1 MSFKSK
7 ISIDGTDYNVLH
19 CSFSMMQEVDTTG
32 RPSSVSRGG
41 MINVV
46 IESTDDT
53 SLFEWMCD
61 SYMRK
66 DGTITFNKRDE
77 DAKMKELN
85 FTEAYMT
92 SYEESFDFSGVGAM
106 TTSFALSARE
116 ISMGNGVH
124 INDWTI

>member
-7 ISIDGTDYNVLH
+7 ITIDGNEHVVLS
-19 CSFSMMQEVDTTG
+19 CSFKLHQEVDETG

-41 MINVV
+41 IIRVV

-66 DGTITFNKRDE
+66 DGTVTFNKRDE

-85 FTEAYMT
+85 FTEAYMVF
-92 SYEESFDFSGVGAM
+92 YEEEFDHAGIGAM
-106 TTSFALSARE
+106 KTTFELSARE
-116 ISMGNGVH
+116 ISLGNGVH
-124 INDWTI
+124 VNEWI

>member
-7 ISIDGTDYNVLH
+7 FIIDGNEYNVLN
-19 CSFSMMQEVDTTG
+19 CSFKLHQEVDETG

-41 MINVV
+41 IIKVV

-66 DGTITFNKRDE
+66 DGTVTFNKRDE

-85 FTEAYMT
+85 FTEAYMI
-92 SYEESFDFSGVGAM
+92 SYEEEFDHAGIGAM
-106 TTSFALSARE
+106 KTSFELSARE
-116 ISMGNGVH
+116 INLGNGVH
-124 INDWTI
+124 VNEWI